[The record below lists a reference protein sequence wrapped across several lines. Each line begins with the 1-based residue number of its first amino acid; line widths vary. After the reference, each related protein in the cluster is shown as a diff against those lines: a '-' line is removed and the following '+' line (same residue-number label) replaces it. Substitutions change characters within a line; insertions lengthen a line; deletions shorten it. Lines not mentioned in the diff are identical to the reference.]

1 MPRDGGAGAPAA
13 CGANESGAV
22 NRPLRRVAFAVL
34 LLFGA
39 LLLRANWV
47 QVVRGDAYANDSRNS
62 RVLLRTYEQERGP
75 ISVVAGGGEQQP
87 IARSEDTGG
96 RLRYLRR
103 YDPGSPYAHVT
114 GFVSLVYGTP
124 QGVERSENDLL
135 TGDDDRLFVRR
146 LSDYVT
152 GREPS
157 GGSVV
162 LSINPAAQTAAVE
175 GLSGKRGA
183 AVAMDP
189 RTGAVLAMAS
199 APSFDPNRLS
209 SHDPAEIRAYYDQL
223 TNDAGKPLLNRAI
236 SSTYPPG
243 STFKVVTAAAA
254 LESGAVTI
262 NDQIPSP
269 RELDL
274 PQTNA
279 NLRNFGGSACTGE
292 TSTLPDAL
300 RISCN
305 TAFGSLGLT
314 MPENALRER
323 AQAFGFGEEDLTAP
337 TRVAPS
343 RFPDETNPPQAAQSA
358 IGQFDV
364 RATPLQ
370 MAMVAA
376 GIANDGEVM
385 KPYLVA
391 EAQAPDLSRLSRTS
405 PEVLSRATSPEVAE
419 QLTAMMELVVADG
432 SGTSARIPDVRVAG
446 KTGTAQHAEGRAPHA
461 WFIGFAPAEDPQ
473 VAVAVVVEDGGSLGS
488 EATGGRLAA
497 PIARDMMRSV
507 LGR

>member
-1 MPRDGGAGAPAA
+1 
-13 CGANESGAV
+13 V
-22 NRPLRRVAFAVL
+22 NRPIRHVAFAVL
-34 LLFGA
+34 ILFGA

-75 ISVVAGGGEQQP
+75 ISVLTDGAQEPVA
-87 IARSEDTGG
+87 SSVDTGG
-96 RLRYLRR
+96 RLRYLRQ
-103 YDPGSPYAHVT
+103 YPQGPAYAHLT

-124 QGVERSENDLL
+124 QGVERAEDALL

-146 LSDYVT
+146 LSDFVT

-162 LSINPAAQTAAVE
+162 LTVDPAAQAAAVE
-175 GLSGKRGA
+175 GLAGKRGA
-183 AVAMDP
+183 VVALDP
-189 RTGAVLAMAS
+189 RTGAVLALAS
-199 APSFDPNRLS
+199 APTYDPERLS
-209 SHDPAEIRAYYDQL
+209 SHEPADIRAYYDEL
-223 TNDAGKPLLNRAI
+223 TGDPGQPLLNRAI
-236 SSTYPPG
+236 SATYPPG

-254 LESGAVTI
+254 LESGTVTT
-262 NDQIPSP
+262 DTQIPSP

-274 PQTNA
+274 PQTTT

-292 TSTLPDAL
+292 TSTLADAL

-305 TAFGSLGLT
+305 TAFGWLGLS
-314 MPENALRER
+314 MPEDALRER
-323 AQAFGFGEEDLTAP
+323 AQAFGFEDEDLQAP
-337 TRVAPS
+337 TAVAAS
-343 RFPDETNPPQAAQSA
+343 RYPDETNPPQAAQSA

-376 GIANDGEVM
+376 GIANGGEVM
-385 KPYLVA
+385 RPYVVR
-391 EAQAPDLSRLSRTS
+391 EAQAPDLTRLSLTS
-405 PEVLSRATSPEVAE
+405 PERLSTATSPQVASQVAE
-419 QLTAMMELVVADG
+419 MMELVVSRG
-432 SGTSARIPDVRVAG
+432 SGTSAQISGVRVAG
-446 KTGTAQHAEGRAPHA
+446 KTGTAQQAEGRSPHA

-497 PIARDMMRSV
+497 PVARDVMSAV